1 MIHIIGEIKVPRYS
15 IQNEIDN
22 TFIFSVY
29 NQKPTDIF
37 YSGKLEHITPMED
50 YFILKE
56 INVNGGSIYRSY
68 VVTPIEVLTYSVNS
82 SNNIS
87 ELRMICM
94 PVDNGTGT
102 PSTGTVIENTIGKSI
117 PYGSALAVQ
126 ILGPFFKMESN
137 SIKHG
142 NIPSKYLGIQ
152 YGGVHYKFSK
162 LYITKASITD
172 GTSQEQIQTG
182 MWILYT
188 NKEIPS
194 RMDEMLLENLIQ
206 NGGIL
211 IT

>member
-1 MIHIIGEIKVPRYS
+1 MTNIIGEIKLPRYS
-15 IQNEIDN
+15 VQNEIDN
-22 TFIFSVY
+22 TLIFSVY
-29 NQKPTDIF
+29 NRNPADIF
-37 YSGKLEHITPMED
+37 YSGKLDNIKPMED

-56 INVNGGSIYRSY
+56 IDIDGKTLYCSF
-68 VVTPIEVLTYSVNS
+68 VVTPIEVLTYSVS
-82 SNNIS
+82 SEKRIS
-87 ELRMICM
+87 ELRMICI
-94 PVDNGTGT
+94 PVDNKSGT
-102 PSTGTVIENTIGKSI
+102 PNTGTVIENTIGKSI

-142 NIPSKYLGIQ
+142 NIPSKYLGIR
-152 YGGVHYKFSK
+152 YGGVYYKFSK
-162 LYITKASITD
+162 LYITNVSITN

-194 RMDEMLLENLIQ
+194 RMDEMVLENLIQ

>member
-1 MIHIIGEIKVPRYS
+1 MMNIIGEIKLPRYS
-15 IQNEIDN
+15 VQNEIDN
-22 TFIFSVY
+22 TLIFSVY
-29 NQKPTDIF
+29 NRNPADIF
-37 YSGKLEHITPMED
+37 YSGKLDNIKPMED

-56 INVNGGSIYRSY
+56 MDGEILHCSF
-68 VVTPIEVLTYSVNS
+68 VVTPIEVLTYSVS
-82 SNNIS
+82 SEKRIS
-87 ELRMICM
+87 ELRMICI
-94 PVDNGTGT
+94 PVDNKSGT

-172 GTSQEQIQTG
+172 GTSQEIIQTG

-206 NGGIL
+206 HGGV
-211 IT
+211 